1 MSANYTVGRSNDY
14 PMILAQIASPAGAEI
29 ELYRVPPG
37 THVWIDRILFTNTT
51 GQNRT
56 YCVALC
62 PGGKVNHPADWI
74 VFDHQSPANEEYDR
88 DLSVRMN
95 PGDTV
100 RILSDNDGISFQLFG
115 MPI

>member
-1 MSANYTVGRSNDY
+1 MSGTFHMTTGSAYT
-14 PMILAQIASPAGAEI
+14 MILAQQAPAAGQEI
-29 ELYRVPPG
+29 ELFRVPSG
-37 THVWIDRILFTNTT
+37 THYWIDRIIFTNTT

-56 YCVALC
+56 YCVAVC
-62 PGGKVNHPADWI
+62 PGGKANHPADWV

-88 DLSVRMN
+88 DLSVRLN

-100 RILSDNDGISFQLFG
+100 RVLSDNDGISFQLFG